1 MPPALL
7 LRGGTQ
13 RLGRHMTGLLSP
25 TFDLFNDVRASTC
38 RPVLVVRRAPF
49 SNHPPPGKVPP
60 PDPTNL
66 SVYLHET
73 VTTPTPPDDSSRT
86 TKSSVLSDEWVP
98 PSRPLSGDQ
107 GFTVPNVDT
116 TDQEAVD
123 EALLFVVEE
132 GDSEAD
138 IQRKL
143 DAVLKLEEDLEQRAL
158 ERELQKEEEA
168 AALLQRSPP
177 EPPVD
182 WLATRRAALGARQ
195 EASKQAIPVRI
206 HELLTEDELLSLLE
220 YHNGED
226 IQVLLDNPDAPRMG
240 GAMGMV
246 VCEASGGGFHI
257 QSITRAL
264 IDHLKERRL
273 QEMGVLGAQM
283 GSNRSMYQHSTWNVV
298 DCQNFIVHILS
309 GPTRRA
315 LRLED
320 LWSGRDPL
328 WRLDVSNEE
337 QVDDYVAKNPVP
349 ADYFGSGG
357 GGGLLQE
364 ARGGWTIGKLERSPF
379 VPHSPVIPTDKKHQ
393 DRRAGRRKRREMKQG
408 Y

>member
-1 MPPALL
+1 VA
-7 LRGGTQ
+7 
-13 RLGRHMTGLLSP
+13 GLVSP
-25 TFDLFNDVRASTC
+25 RSIGLWNDVRASAC
-38 RPVLVVRRAPF
+38 RPVRVAMASF
-49 SNHPPPGKVPP
+49 SNHNPPGTVPP
-60 PDPTNL
+60 LDHTII
-66 SVYLHET
+66 SGTHT
-73 VTTPTPPDDSSRT
+73 VTPPTPVPADSNST
-86 TKSSVLSDEWVP
+86 AKSTVLSDEWVP

-107 GFTVPNVDT
+107 GFTVPDGDT
-116 TDQEAVD
+116 TDQETVD
-123 EALLFVVEE
+123 DALLFVIEE

-143 DAVLKLEEDLEQRAL
+143 DAVLRLEEELEQKAL
-158 ERELQKEEEA
+158 ERELQQEEA
-168 AALLQRSPP
+168 AQRSPP

-195 EASKQAIPVRI
+195 EASKQAIPVRT
-206 HELLTEDELLSLLE
+206 HELLTEDELLALLE

-240 GAMGMV
+240 GAIGMV

-264 IDHLKERRL
+264 VDHLKERRL
-273 QEMGVLGAQM
+273 QDLGVLGAQM

-315 LRLED
+315 LRLEE

-328 WRLDVSNEE
+328 WRLDVSNDDH
-337 QVDDYVAKNPVP
+337 VDDYVAKNPVP
-349 ADYFGSGG
+349 ADYYGSGG
-357 GGGLLQE
+357 GGSLHE
-364 ARGGWTIGKLERSPF
+364 ARGNWNIGKLERSPF